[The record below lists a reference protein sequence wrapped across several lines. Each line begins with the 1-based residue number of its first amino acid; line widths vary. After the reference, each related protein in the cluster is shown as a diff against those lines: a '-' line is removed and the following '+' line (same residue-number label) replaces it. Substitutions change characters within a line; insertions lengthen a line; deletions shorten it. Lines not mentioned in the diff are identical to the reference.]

1 MHGALK
7 IASGPSFALP
17 FAADA
22 AAAAHHAHMIVEPT
36 RGTHMPDTHR
46 FMVDRHEGDV
56 SVVEV
61 DGRAMLD
68 LPRWLLP
75 PAARGDDVLAVTV
88 EASDDRA
95 VITIERDAAATARA
109 RDAARVALDRLKR
122 KDPGGDLR
130 L

>member
-1 MHGALK
+1 MA
-7 IASGPSFALP
+7 
-17 FAADA
+17 
-22 AAAAHHAHMIVEPT
+22 VERI

-46 FMVDRHEGDV
+46 FIVDRHEGDV

-61 DGRAMLD
+61 DGRAVLD

-88 EASDDRA
+88 AASEDRA

-109 RDAARVALDRLKR
+109 RDQARVALDRLKR
-122 KDPGGDLR
+122 KDPGGDLG